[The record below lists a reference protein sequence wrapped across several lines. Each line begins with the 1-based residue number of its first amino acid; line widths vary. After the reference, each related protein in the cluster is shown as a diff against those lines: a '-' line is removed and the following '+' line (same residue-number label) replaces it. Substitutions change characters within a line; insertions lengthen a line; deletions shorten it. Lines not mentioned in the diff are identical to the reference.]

1 MQKYMILGALPA
13 VLALPP
19 AASVSGVPTGVP
31 VPHVTTSTVYSTS
44 VHTVTSCAA
53 TVTGCPFA
61 HGTVVVTEIIPVTTT
76 VCTVT
81 DDVEPTPEPTFTK
94 PPHPTW
100 TAKPAPEEPEE
111 DGCSTSTSFSE
122 CVHTVTTAAVPFV
135 ATTWVPAATTVVC
148 PVKPAPTGPAK
159 DAPYWPAPAAPG
171 KPSAVATGWA
181 PAGTGSYTTPSKPIV
196 TAGAAENFGAA
207 GVLKMLGAA
216 AAVVL
221 AL

>member
-19 AASVSGVPTGVP
+19 SGLPAV
-31 VPHVTTSTVYSTS
+31 HVTTSTIYSTS
-44 VHTVTSCAA
+44 MHTVTSCAA
-53 TVTGCPFA
+53 TITGCPFA
-61 HGTVVVTEIIPVTTT
+61 HGTAVVTEIIPVTTT

-94 PPHPTW
+94 PPVPTW
-100 TAKPAPEEPEE
+100 TGKPHVPEGPAE

-148 PVKPAPTGPAK
+148 PVKPAPTGPAQ
-159 DAPYWPAPAAPG
+159 DAPYWPVPAAPG
-171 KPSAVATGWA
+171 KPGPVGTGVA
-181 PAGTGSYTTPSKPIV
+181 PAPAPVGTGSYTTPSKPIV
-196 TAGAAENFGAA
+196 TAGAADFGAA
-207 GVLKMLGAA
+207 GALKMLGAA
-216 AAVVL
+216 VAVAF